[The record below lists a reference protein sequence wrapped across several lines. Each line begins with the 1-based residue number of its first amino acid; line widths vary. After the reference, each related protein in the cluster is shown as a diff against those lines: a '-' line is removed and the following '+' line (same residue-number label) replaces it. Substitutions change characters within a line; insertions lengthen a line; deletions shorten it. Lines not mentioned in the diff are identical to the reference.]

1 MGRDGLEVD
10 RGRGAGCPSGPLR
23 IAGKAPLGL
32 AAGDKACG
40 LGRGVLV
47 AAQDRARFDLGLC
60 AFTPRCVMRHFQ
72 AITKSPRGQW
82 QPVLAAR
89 SALFRPERTGTESG
103 TGQNPGPY
111 RAGCPFVPLFH
122 LFTDKYSYI
131 ESRSPVERGLWMPF
145 LIGGYPW
152 EKAEQ
157 RNKRNKPS
165 PRLGS
170 TCSGSVPLFRFQP
183 FGSGTDTARLLL
195 LMPLNRTLPAF
206 VAPGRRASTVLQL
219 WAQGVS
225 ARMRC
230 SPKAV
235 LAISRWPS

>member
-1 MGRDGLEVD
+1 MGGQPTAIPALLVRTQT
-10 RGRGAGCPSGPLR
+10 RSG
-23 IAGKAPLGL
+23 
-32 AAGDKACG
+32 
-40 LGRGVLV
+40 
-47 AAQDRARFDLGLC
+47 
-60 AFTPRCVMRHFQ
+60 
-72 AITKSPRGQW
+72 
-82 QPVLAAR
+82 
-89 SALFRPERTGTESG
+89 LFRPERTGTESG
-103 TGQNPGPY
+103 TGQNPGPH
-111 RAGCPFVPLFH
+111 RPRRSFVPLFH
-122 LFTDKYSYI
+122 LFTEKYSYI
-131 ESRSPVERGLWMPF
+131 ESRPPVERGVWLLF

-170 TCSGSVPLFRFQP
+170 ARSGSVPLFRFQP

-195 LMPLNRTLPAF
+195 LIPLKRTLPAL

-225 ARMRC
+225 ARIRC
-230 SPKAV
+230 SPRAV